1 MIYDKEKIEFLRKAY
16 PTGSRVEL
24 LHMEDFNA
32 VPTGTKGI
40 IRYIDDIGTIH
51 VDWNNRSSLG
61 IVYGID
67 SFKII
72 K

>member
-1 MIYDKEKIEFLRKAY
+1 
-16 PTGSRVEL
+16 
-24 LHMEDFNA
+24 MEDFNA

-51 VDWNNRSSLG
+51 VDWDNGSSLG
-61 IVYGID
+61 IIYGID